1 MVSGFPWP
9 CTQAAPL
16 LVNPR
21 GQMNLERQAGAAQ
34 GDPPPPPPFS
44 TISQRQ
50 SQLDAPPVGCS
61 LEIDT
66 EDILI

>member
-21 GQMNLERQAGAAQ
+21 GQMDLERQAGATE
-34 GDPPPPPPFS
+34 GDPRFS

-50 SQLDAPPVGCS
+50 SQLDAPPGGCS
-61 LEIDT
+61 LEMDT
-66 EDILI
+66 EGTLI